1 MDQITGREPARP
13 GGGHWAVTIYCV
25 VDAADSTFPV
35 SAYRDTAADVAAN
48 EVHFLIFFAFGSGI
62 ADTILFLVQ
71 GMALKLIEEG
81 KYLHV
86 PYILGANGDD
96 MTAAAEG
103 ERTPEN
109 NPMHAANM
117 AYAQMVEPDAYVY
130 YFDRKL
136 PGDDAGAFHSA
147 ELWYVFGSLK
157 YCWRPLE
164 EADFALSRKMITYW
178 SSFMKSGDPNGGD
191 GGPWRP
197 CTKAEPYFEVLK

>member
-1 MDQITGREPARP
+1 MKNEGCQNFLFDSLGFCAQNLPKAQNSILQKRL
-13 GGGHWAVTIYCV
+13 HYV
-25 VDAADSTFPV
+25 V
-35 SAYRDTAADVAAN
+35 
-48 EVHFLIFFAFGSGI
+48 L
-62 ADTILFLVQ
+62 LQLV
-71 GMALKLIEEG
+71 
-81 KYLHV
+81 
-86 PYILGANGDD
+86 
-96 MTAAAEG
+96 
-103 ERTPEN
+103 
-109 NPMHAANM
+109 NM